1 MELGSRVSCL
11 PGEEG
16 RGMKETELSPP
27 RASRS
32 IITIFFFPRKGR
44 RVKKERKKGKE
55 MKERRGNL
63 RGLVKRIGRRGC
75 L

>member
-32 IITIFFFPRKGR
+32 IITIYFFPEKRKTS
-44 RVKKERKKGKE
+44 KKRKKGKE

-63 RGLVKRIGRRGC
+63 RGLVKRTGRRGC

>member
-1 MELGSRVSCL
+1 MELGSRVNCL

-32 IITIFFFPRKGR
+32 IITIYFFPKKRKTS
-44 RVKKERKKGKE
+44 KKRKKKRKRNERKKRESSGA
-55 MKERRGNL
+55 G
-63 RGLVKRIGRRGC
+63 
-75 L
+75 